1 MEEVEANNNSASWEF
16 LWPIISQKGEKN
28 KTVRRLGPAL
38 KILGKLGP
46 SNNWPRT
53 HRCIR
58 VLVIMGGKGNNPD
71 VRRKHGN
78 QAIIGYQ
85 RFYFCRPIINGV
97 QPVFNHLRNKRDS

>member
-1 MEEVEANNNSASWEF
+1 MEVVMETNNNSASWEF

-38 KILGKLGP
+38 KILGKLGRE

-58 VLVIMGGKGNNPD
+58 ALVIMGDRGK
-71 VRRKHGN
+71 
-78 QAIIGYQ
+78 A
-85 RFYFCRPIINGV
+85 
-97 QPVFNHLRNKRDS
+97 